1 MFSGAIA
8 HPAPTP
14 DKGRGS
20 RGPRGPAPAPPAPVT
35 GSHAGSHGDSDHS
48 PLESPPAP
56 QARGLSRCLQPGSSQ
71 RSSRWPLGSLPGGLQ
86 GASGPNRALCPALL
100 PTWGWCSTPP
110 SCPSSASHLRLGAP
124 SSGLVS
130 AGMRPGSGFLLTSC
144 MLPFG
149 GIPTGW
155 AAGPEGQWGA
165 GRAIL
170 HPEWSPPSVC
180 VAWGKM
186 PTSVGLPHP

>member
-1 MFSGAIA
+1 MAPRVTAGRPAGRIRPEQGLVSCSPA
-8 HPAPTP
+8 HLGLALHTP
-14 DKGRGS
+14 ELPVQRQ
-20 RGPRGPAPAPPAPVT
+20 PPV
-35 GSHAGSHGDSDHS
+35 S
-48 PLESPPAP
+48 
-56 QARGLSRCLQPGSSQ
+56 
-71 RSSRWPLGSLPGGLQ
+71 
-86 GASGPNRALCPALL
+86 
-100 PTWGWCSTPP
+100 
-110 SCPSSASHLRLGAP
+110 GAP

-130 AGMRPGSGFLLTSC
+130 AGTRPGPGFLLTSC

-180 VAWGKM
+180 VAWGKR